1 MGEIPKM
8 FKHTEKNI
16 LKSVCIKLVGLWVKF
31 LLNNYLYVK
40 LSFKF
45 KWKKKLNFLSAR
57 LIKNVQINIKLP

>member
-31 LLNNYLYVK
+31 ILNNYLY
-40 LSFKF
+40 LC
-45 KWKKKLNFLSAR
+45 
-57 LIKNVQINIKLP
+57 